1 MRASWSVLF
10 GVVAL
15 STLGSVAAAQEA
27 EQAASAVPCKESA
40 CRLFVDWR
48 SGVPNNMDRRY
59 GNPYQFERWLLGHLQ
74 EAGYRF
80 VAGTEAG
87 EDAVAVRLEPE
98 MMRAVCDRTPGTN
111 TDMSCQTIGEVRLE
125 ILNTVPE
132 LDINHSVR
140 IRGRCG
146 ADQLMDV
153 ERMSEYVA
161 ANIDYELHGREGV
174 RRPSARC

>member
-1 MRASWSVLF
+1 MRASWSVLC
-10 GVVAL
+10 GVVVL
-15 STLGSVAAAQEA
+15 STIGSAAAAQEP
-27 EQAASAVPCKESA
+27 EQEASVVPCRESA
-40 CRLFVDWR
+40 CRLAMDWR
-48 SGVPNNMDRRY
+48 SGVPTIVDRRY
-59 GNPYQFERWLLGHLQ
+59 GNPFQFERWLLGHLQ

-80 VAGTEAG
+80 VAGDGAG
-87 EDAVAVRLEPE
+87 EDAVTIRLEPE
-98 MMRAVCDRTPGTN
+98 MMRAMCDRTPGTD

-125 ILNTVPE
+125 ILNTDPG
-132 LDINHSVR
+132 LDLKHSVR

-174 RRPSARC
+174 KRPSARC